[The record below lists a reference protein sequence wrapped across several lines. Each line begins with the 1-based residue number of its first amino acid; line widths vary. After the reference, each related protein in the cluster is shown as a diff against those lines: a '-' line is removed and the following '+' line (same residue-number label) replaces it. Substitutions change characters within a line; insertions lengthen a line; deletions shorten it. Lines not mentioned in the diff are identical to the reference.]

1 MRLTDTMIR
10 LAWSRPKSRKVLLP
24 MVKVASQGLSTLDVR
39 IFDFV
44 RNQFLEELT
53 TCFVESFDYK
63 TTITRKDVG
72 YIEGKRGHFMWKLK
86 FEIIHRGDTYEI
98 ETTLHAG
105 TSFQD
110 AKFVK
115 FETGQQESLEDLFQ
129 KINDA
134 LAQMI
139 R

>member
-1 MRLTDTMIR
+1 MVR
-10 LAWSRPKSRKVLLP
+10 LAS
-24 MVKVASQGLSTLDVR
+24 GLSTLDVR

-53 TCFVESFDYK
+53 NCFVESFDYK
-63 TTITRKDVG
+63 TTITKKDLG

-86 FEIIHRGDTYEI
+86 FDIVHRGDTYEI

-110 AKFVK
+110 ARFVK
-115 FETGQQESLEDLFQ
+115 FETGQQESLEELFK

-134 LAQMI
+134 LSQLI